1 MVDKELLEILACP
14 LDKAEV
20 RHVQD
25 SSGEWILCTK
35 CARKYP
41 VRDDIPVMLV
51 EEAVLP
57 GSSPPPGRGGS
68 AAGSGKAATP

>member
-25 SSGEWILCTK
+25 ATGEWIVCGK
-35 CARKYP
+35 CGRRYP

-57 GSSPPPGRGGS
+57 GAPPAGP
-68 AAGSGKAATP
+68 AAGPAGGKAAKP

>member
-1 MVDKELLEILACP
+1 MIPKDLLEILACP

-20 RHVQD
+20 RLVAET
-25 SSGEWILCTK
+25 GNAGGPAAGGVTEWLV
-35 CARKYP
+35 CAQCGRKYP

-57 GSSPPPGRGGS
+57 GAPGP
-68 AAGSGKAATP
+68 GKAGA

>member
-1 MVDKELLEILACP
+1 MIPKDLLEILACP

-20 RHVQD
+20 RLA
-25 SSGEWILCTK
+25 SEAGAEWIVCSK
-35 CARKYP
+35 CGRKYP

-57 GSSPPPGRGGS
+57 GGPGAP
-68 AAGSGKAATP
+68 AAGKAGA